1 MTKAE
6 VELLKK
12 SPENWSVGLCT
23 KYSHF
28 ILKHFKEIKDDDL
41 EDGCSSSE
49 MTEKLK
55 DLYFDPKLSK
65 MVELVI
71 KCGYIPVIDF
81 IPMDSV
87 IKEEPDA

>member
-41 EDGCSSSE
+41 EDGCSSPE

-55 DLYFDPKLSK
+55 NLYFDPKLSK
-65 MVELVI
+65 MVELVM

-81 IPMDSV
+81 VPMDSV
-87 IKEEPDA
+87 IREEPDA